1 MELLKEIF
9 SQTTTQQ
16 FIKICEEI
24 SKTKTSGTIN
34 GIGINFSENE
44 IESVK
49 LYYGFHEPLTDNEIN
64 QLHIFGEPTTY
75 YQIKKKLSNTDYA
88 WADYYPTGVSF
99 ALKIDKYMNFSFGH
113 FMMPKIEKNDL
124 FFTLSPIIE
133 HYQTTN
139 LLPIYHRKGIFT
151 LINKDGI
158 EHQKDYFYIT
168 HPDLKRKIGKSFNV
182 DTSIVP
188 SIEWV
193 LGIGFYAG
201 SSPNDEKI
209 VLQSNY
215 NDVYHHIIRKEQNQ
229 FIKEFNNTMHKKYK
243 MHCVCPGYYKKK
255 DIKSYYYLNSKITN
269 PNNIESISL
278 FNKLLQQ

>member
-9 SQTTTQQ
+9 NQATTQQ

-34 GIGINFSENE
+34 GIGINFSDNE

-49 LYYGFHEPLTDNEIN
+49 LYYGFHQHLTPYEIN
-64 QLHIFGEPTTY
+64 QMHIFGNSDTFKQFE
-75 YQIKKKLSNTDYA
+75 KLLTDKDYH
-88 WADYYPTGVSF
+88 WADYYPTGISF
-99 ALKIDKYMNFSFGH
+99 ALKVDKYMNFSLGH
-113 FMMPKIEKNDL
+113 FMMPKLKEDDL
-124 FFTLSPIIE
+124 FFTLPQVLE
-133 HYQTTN
+133 YYQTN
-139 LLPIYHRKGIFT
+139 NILPTYPRKGIFT
-151 LINKDGI
+151 LINQDGE
-158 EHQKDYFYIT
+158 EHQKDYFYIIQ
-168 HPDLKRKIGKSFNV
+168 PDLKRKIGESFNI

-193 LGIGFYAG
+193 LGKGFYSG

-215 NDVYHHIIRKEQNQ
+215 NEVYHHIIKKEQNQ
-229 FIKEFNNTMHKKYK
+229 FIKKFNETMHKKYQ

-255 DIKSYYYLNSKITN
+255 GIKSYYYLNSKITN
-269 PNNIESISL
+269 PNNIESISVL
-278 FNKLLQQ
+278 NKLLQL